1 MLAVATNNQQV
12 IVGLGVTGLSCARY
26 LSRMQQPFSVVDSRV
41 NPPGLETFRKEFPSV
56 SVSLGDISDADLQ
69 NASRLLVSPGIG
81 LDQPAIARAI
91 DSGIIVCGDIDLFLR
106 GSQGAN
112 CRNYWFKWKNNC
124 NDVGRIDGRAVR

>member
-56 SVSLGDISDADLQ
+56 SVSLGDISDAVEDDDNGAFRNSVRARRRRRAGGARRLIEL
-69 NASRLLVSPGIG
+69 RLLQ
-81 LDQPAIARAI
+81 L
-91 DSGIIVCGDIDLFLR
+91 
-106 GSQGAN
+106 
-112 CRNYWFKWKNNC
+112 
-124 NDVGRIDGRAVR
+124 